1 MKAVLIDDEIR
12 ALTSLRT
19 LLNKW
24 CPEVE
29 VVAECQTAFEAFNK
43 ITLMDPQIIFMD
55 INMPDKNGFD
65 LLREFPKPEFE
76 VIFVTAYDDFMM
88 QAFRFSAIDYILKPI
103 DVQILIDAV
112 NRAAYKIKHK
122 ITNIPLHALMTNIK
136 SLEDKSQLKLCIY
149 STKGFDVVNLEDI
162 VYCSSDS
169 NYTNFYFTNRKM
181 ICSSRA
187 LHDYEELLKNQRFF
201 RIHKSYLVN
210 LDHIDRYVK
219 GEGGTLIMKN
229 GVELEVSR
237 RRKAQLL
244 NQFKDNFKFF

>member
-88 QAFRFSAIDYILKPI
+88 R
-103 DVQILIDAV
+103 
-112 NRAAYKIKHK
+112 H
-122 ITNIPLHALMTNIK
+122 
-136 SLEDKSQLKLCIY
+136 
-149 STKGFDVVNLEDI
+149 
-162 VYCSSDS
+162 SDL
-169 NYTNFYFTNRKM
+169 
-181 ICSSRA
+181 A
-187 LHDYEELLKNQRFF
+187 P
-201 RIHKSYLVN
+201 
-210 LDHIDRYVK
+210 
-219 GEGGTLIMKN
+219 
-229 GVELEVSR
+229 
-237 RRKAQLL
+237 
-244 NQFKDNFKFF
+244 

>member
-1 MKAVLIDDEIR
+1 M
-12 ALTSLRT
+12 
-19 LLNKW
+19 
-24 CPEVE
+24 
-29 VVAECQTAFEAFNK
+29 
-43 ITLMDPQIIFMD
+43 
-55 INMPDKNGFD
+55 
-65 LLREFPKPEFE
+65 
-76 VIFVTAYDDFMM
+76 
-88 QAFRFSAIDYILKPI
+88 
-103 DVQILIDAV
+103 QILIDAV